1 MGIKRRGQSVRLA
14 LWILL
19 AATLMLAPA
28 ACKRREKSEAQSS
41 VSAHEVS
48 TASTIAVGNP
58 QYSSQL
64 LRGFYPIEQSWRWTQ
79 KSFAVRLATPSG
91 SRQRGAQLQLRF
103 GIPDPI
109 IQNLNSVTLSAA
121 VDGFQLAPQRFEK
134 SGQYTYTRDVT
145 ADRLQAPSVPVV
157 FSLDRALPP
166 GPLDKRELGI
176 VVTEVGLTT
185 N

>member
-1 MGIKRRGQSVRLA
+1 MGIKRLA
-14 LWILL
+14 LSILFTAALLL
-19 AATLMLAPA
+19 AAS
-28 ACKRREKSEAQSS
+28 ACKRQQKSQTQTS
-41 VSAHEVS
+41 VGVHEVLP
-48 TASTIAVGNP
+48 ASTIAVGNP

-64 LRGFYPIEQSWRWTQ
+64 LRGFYPIERSWRWTQ
-79 KSFAVRLATPSG
+79 KSFAVQLVTPSG

-109 IQNLNSVTLSAA
+109 IQNLNSITLSAA

-145 ADRLQAPSVPVV
+145 ADHLQANSVPVE
-157 FSLDRALPP
+157 FTLDHALPP

-176 VVTEVGLTT
+176 VVTEVGLTA